1 MKRRRGVLGSIM
13 KRLHAPFYRS
23 RLRELVRQ
31 IVPHLGRGD
40 RVLDVGC
47 GFGTLGR
54 AIMDDP
60 AAPGDVEV
68 VGLERARRPGSM
80 IEIET
85 YDGARMPYGDRTFD
99 VVILADVLHHEEDPH
114 RLIAE
119 SSRVGRRLLI
129 IKDHKLD
136 GPLARGRIALL
147 DWAANAPYGV
157 PCLYRYNT
165 RRQWAD
171 LHRRHGLEVE
181 LEVLSMNLY
190 PPVVNLLLGRRLHY
204 LAVLRIEKD

>member
-1 MKRRRGVLGSIM
+1 MKQRRGVLGSIM

-60 AAPGDVEV
+60 AAPGDVE
-68 VGLERARRPGSM
+68 
-80 IEIET
+80 
-85 YDGARMPYGDRTFD
+85 D
-99 VVILADVLHHEEDPH
+99 
-114 RLIAE
+114 
-119 SSRVGRRLLI
+119 
-129 IKDHKLD
+129 
-136 GPLARGRIALL
+136 
-147 DWAANAPYGV
+147 
-157 PCLYRYNT
+157 NT

-171 LHRRHGLEVE
+171 LHRHHGLEVE

>member
-1 MKRRRGVLGSIM
+1 MRG
-13 KRLHAPFYRS
+13 LHGPFYRS

-31 IVPHLGRGD
+31 IVGHLERGD

-47 GFGTLGR
+47 GSGALGR

-68 VGLERARRPGSM
+68 VGLERARRGGSL
-80 IEIET
+80 IEVET
-85 YDGARMPYGDRTFD
+85 YDGGRMPYADSVFD
-99 VVILADVLHHEEDPH
+99 VVILADVLHHEEEPH

-119 SSRVGRRLLI
+119 SSRVGRRVLI
-129 IKDHKLD
+129 IKDHKID
-136 GPLARGRIALL
+136 GPLARWRIALL

-157 PCLYRYNT
+157 PCLYRCNT

-171 LHRRHGLEVE
+171 LHRRHGLEVA
-181 LEVLSMNLY
+181 LEVSSMTLY
-190 PPVVNLLLGRRLHY
+190 PPVVN
-204 LAVLRIEKD
+204 

>member
-47 GFGTLGR
+47 GFGALGR

-99 VVILADVLHHEEDPH
+99 VVILADVLHHEEEPH

-119 SSRVGRRLLI
+119 SSRVGRRLVI
-129 IKDHKLD
+129 ITQGAD
-136 GPLARGRIALL
+136 GLNREMENNIR
-147 DWAANAPYGV
+147 V
-157 PCLYRYNT
+157 F
-165 RRQWAD
+165 
-171 LHRRHGLEVE
+171 
-181 LEVLSMNLY
+181 LSDY
-190 PPVVNLLLGRRLHY
+190 VRKG
-204 LAVLRIEKD
+204 